1 MDIEDLNISKSI
13 AEKLS
18 KKHNIEVYEVYE
30 AVWNND
36 ETVWIVRSP
45 RGAGTYIAFGR
56 TESGRYL
63 AIAFVIKGKVAHIL
77 TARDMTQ
84 GERNLYKGR

>member
-1 MDIEDLNISKSI
+1 MEIEDLNISKKI
-13 AEKLS
+13 AEKLL

-30 AVWNND
+30 TIWNND

-45 RGAGTYIAFGR
+45 KGSGTYIAFGR
-56 TESGRYL
+56 TEAGRYL
-63 AIAFVIKGKVAHIL
+63 AIPFAIKSKVAHIL

-84 GERNLYKGR
+84 GERKLYKGR